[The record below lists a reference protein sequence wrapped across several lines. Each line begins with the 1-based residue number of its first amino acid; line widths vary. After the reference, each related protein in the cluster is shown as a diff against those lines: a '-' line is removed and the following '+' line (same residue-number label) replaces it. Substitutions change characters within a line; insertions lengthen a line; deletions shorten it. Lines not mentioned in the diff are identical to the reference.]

1 MVAKSIRSFQRGVQL
16 AHSNVCLGKWLCL
29 EFRSSPG
36 ENLAFVSS
44 QISRIAEEVLTFS
57 FSGRYIHVQ
66 FHVVCCKKERCIV
79 RALIRQFYPPR
90 SIHCFYVFFRQSK
103 IPFTFFLF
111 SFFLS
116 FDSSALVLY
125 GSFCY
130 LHRLDLF
137 AGCRWN
143 SLS

>member
-1 MVAKSIRSFQRGVQL
+1 MVAKSIRPFQRGVQL
-16 AHSNVCLGKWLCL
+16 ARSNECLGKWLCL

-79 RALIRQFYPPR
+79 RVLIRQFYPPR
-90 SIHCFYVFFRQSK
+90 SIHCFYVFFRQSE
-103 IPFTFFLF
+103 IPFTFFYF
-111 SFFLS
+111 HFFCLLTRAHLYFMAVS
-116 FDSSALVLY
+116 VTYTDLISSRVV
-125 GSFCY
+125 GGI
-130 LHRLDLF
+130 R
-137 AGCRWN
+137 
-143 SLS
+143 